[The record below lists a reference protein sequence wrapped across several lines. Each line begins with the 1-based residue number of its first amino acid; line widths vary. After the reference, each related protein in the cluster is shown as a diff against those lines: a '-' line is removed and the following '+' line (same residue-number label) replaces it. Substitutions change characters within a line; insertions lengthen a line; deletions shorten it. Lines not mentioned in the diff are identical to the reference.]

1 MHDNDSICNA
11 YCNPNHKT
19 YLHGLFDTVHRA
31 IHKLQ
36 LQKYQYENN
45 ALNVKLYTNKHER
58 NDNLAIKAFVCFLVW
73 FSSIFEFRL
82 E

>member
-1 MHDNDSICNA
+1 MHDNDSICNLVIQTTKRI
-11 YCNPNHKT
+11 YR
-19 YLHGLFDTVHRA
+19 LFDTVHRT

-36 LQKYQYENN
+36 LQKYRHENN
-45 ALNVKLYTNKHER
+45 GLNVKLYTNKHER
-58 NDNLAIKAFVCFLVW
+58 NENLAIKAFVCFLVW

>member
-1 MHDNDSICNA
+1 MTTIRYVMHIVIQTT
-11 YCNPNHKT
+11 KRR
-19 YLHGLFDTVHRA
+19 LFDTVHRA